1 MLTQVEINHLT
12 IGPIRVNFRVCVEFT
27 EKRLAE
33 KIQAR
38 VALAISS
45 LAESRYENR
54 AKRENGPRDQKE
66 KSSPGQLFVLL

>member
-1 MLTQVEINHLT
+1 MT
-12 IGPIRVNFRVCVEFT
+12 IGPIRVNFRICVEFM

-45 LAESRYENR
+45 PGESWYENR
-54 AKRENGPRDQKE
+54 AKREKWTKRPEGE
-66 KSSPGQLFVLL
+66 IKSWSTVYAPVTS